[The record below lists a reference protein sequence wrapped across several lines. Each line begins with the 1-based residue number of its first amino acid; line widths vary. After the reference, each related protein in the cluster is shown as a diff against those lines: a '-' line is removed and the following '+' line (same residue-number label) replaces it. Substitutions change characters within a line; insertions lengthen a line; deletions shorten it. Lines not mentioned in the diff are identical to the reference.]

1 MPILDYDVSE
11 NYENEFALIPDG
23 DYVVRIVDGGE
34 IKTTRSGQMLVL
46 TYALPNGRTYKD
58 NHNFINSNMTAQS
71 MARASIQSIF
81 DACGVQKNPNTD
93 VLKGK
98 SMVITI
104 GHEMGKPY
112 TDKMGVER
120 AAKEQNVIKAY
131 KKPGTETTT
140 SAVAAPVAKANPFA
154 KK

>member
-11 NYENEFALIPDG
+11 NYENEFSLIPDG
-23 DYVVRIVDGGE
+23 DYLVRIVDGGE
-34 IKTTRSGQMLVL
+34 IKPTKNGQMLVL
-46 TYALPNGRTYKD
+46 TYAFPNGRTYKD
-58 NHNFINSNMTAQS
+58 NHNFINNNMTAQAI
-71 MARASIQSIF
+71 ARANIQSIF

-104 GHEMGKPY
+104 GHEIGKPY

-120 AAKEQNVIKAY
+120 PAREQNVIKSY
-131 KKPGTETTT
+131 KKQGAEATT